1 MYETLSR
8 SLRQRDTLWSFLL
21 ASNTLTPIK
30 LSNAGFGH
38 TNDVQPFLSIGMEV
52 VVLAT
57 RYSQPKEKVLRR
69 ALDRDQIVND
79 LESQSATVTQVTLHG
94 AESGS
99 FPLELHMKRDS
110 KR

>member
-1 MYETLSR
+1 MYETLSI
-8 SLRQRDTLWSFLL
+8 SLGQRDILWSFFL

-30 LSNAGFGH
+30 LSNVGFSH
-38 TNDVQPFLSIGMEV
+38 MNDVQPFLPIGMEV

-69 ALDRDQIVND
+69 ALDRDQIIND
-79 LESQSATVTQVTLHG
+79 PESQSATVTQVTLYE

-99 FPLELHMKRDS
+99 FPL
-110 KR
+110 